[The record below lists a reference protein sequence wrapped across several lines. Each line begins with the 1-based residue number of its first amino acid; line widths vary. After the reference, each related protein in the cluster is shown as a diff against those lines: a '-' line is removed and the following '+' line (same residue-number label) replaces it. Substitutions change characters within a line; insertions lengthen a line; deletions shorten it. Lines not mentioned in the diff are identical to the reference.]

1 MQIETEMISQR
12 LSYLLILCLLL
23 LSAPWLAA
31 QRGFT
36 VTGVVTDAEGEPV
49 TGVSVICGANR
60 QGTITKGDGTY
71 SILAA
76 SKTAEL
82 EFSFLGMK
90 TQTVRIDGRSRIDVV
105 LEDDAETLE
114 NALVVGAYGVKQRRE
129 DMVGS
134 AFQVNST
141 DLQFKP
147 KARVDNLLEGLIPG
161 MSIENSSDSGGSTRD
176 RFNVRIRGQSSLY
189 GSSAPLWVV
198 DGVPLYTGSAS
209 GQMPGVSQTVSP
221 IGMLDPNDIE
231 SITVLKDADQ
241 TTIYGANAAGG
252 VILVTTKRGS
262 AGNEPL
268 KLSATLNYGVSMPD
282 KSTMVKLMNAEQYME
297 IAKEAWTNAG
307 NSLSSFPYQDNDYNS
322 YSTTSTDWFDTY
334 IGLGSTL
341 YASLSATTGTKKAK
355 TYVTGSY
362 YRNANIIQSDLSQRY
377 YVRMNNTYNP
387 VDNLRV
393 GLSLGAIL
401 TDDDMFQIG
410 HDYMDILPIFS
421 PYLEDGKTYRLFNKV
436 WDDTK
441 GEWVMKKLLD
451 NKLPDREYNQNN
463 QRSVK
468 TTMNADV
475 DWEIVKGLKL
485 SSTFEIDYQHS
496 HEDVYDSRKT
506 LDGLGD
512 NLQPRGYSAKYESGF
527 MNWTNVDKVSYE
539 NTFGRHKMMLYAGL
553 ELHEVLR
560 KSTSASGSG
569 FMNDNIREISFAD
582 ESTRKGTSSYSMSRT
597 MSYFT
602 RAQYSFDSR
611 YYLSANFRRDGSSAF
626 SIYQQWNNFWSVGA
640 SWNIHKEPFFHADW
654 VKMLKLKGSY
664 GIVGNSRVD
673 NSYRAG
679 TYTYSS
685 SYSYGASAGA
695 VLSTVP
701 TEGLTWETVSR
712 SNAGLTFNL
721 GGILDGEIEYYYNK
735 TRDMISKI
743 YVSRM
748 ISDDRLYANVGSM
761 QNTGIELNLTS
772 HNIKTADFSWS
783 TTLNATHNENKILEL
798 HGDMTTGF
806 FTYLYAPGYDSH
818 TWYLVKWA
826 GVDPADGMPMW
837 YDKEGNVTKTF
848 TYDNREITGLS
859 RTPIV
864 YGGLV
869 NSFTWKNFA
878 LSFQVNY
885 NIGGW
890 DIPTYA
896 AIYFSDGYDIFT
908 QNQAVETYLYR
919 WRQPGDVSTYP
930 RVSTTSTKSNMDSTR
945 NLYSMTKFNLT
956 NLTLS
961 WNLPRRWLNRIHMD
975 SASISL
981 TGYNVYLFTPDQSR
995 TLNSYKTLSN
1005 GFPVNRN
1012 FTLGLNASF

>member
-410 HDYMDILPIFS
+410 TTTWTSS
-421 PYLEDGKTYRLFNKV
+421 PSSRL
-436 WDDTK
+436 TSRT
-441 GEWVMKKLLD
+441 G
-451 NKLPDREYNQNN
+451 RRTGCST
-463 QRSVK
+463 RSG
-468 TTMNADV
+468 M
-475 DWEIVKGLKL
+475 
-485 SSTFEIDYQHS
+485 
-496 HEDVYDSRKT
+496 
-506 LDGLGD
+506 
-512 NLQPRGYSAKYESGF
+512 
-527 MNWTNVDKVSYE
+527 
-539 NTFGRHKMMLYAGL
+539 
-553 ELHEVLR
+553 
-560 KSTSASGSG
+560 
-569 FMNDNIREISFAD
+569 
-582 ESTRKGTSSYSMSRT
+582 TRKGS
-597 MSYFT
+597 
-602 RAQYSFDSR
+602 
-611 YYLSANFRRDGSSAF
+611 G
-626 SIYQQWNNFWSVGA
+626 
-640 SWNIHKEPFFHADW
+640 
-654 VKMLKLKGSY
+654 
-664 GIVGNSRVD
+664 
-673 NSYRAG
+673 
-679 TYTYSS
+679 
-685 SYSYGASAGA
+685 
-695 VLSTVP
+695 
-701 TEGLTWETVSR
+701 
-712 SNAGLTFNL
+712 
-721 GGILDGEIEYYYNK
+721 
-735 TRDMISKI
+735 
-743 YVSRM
+743 
-748 ISDDRLYANVGSM
+748 
-761 QNTGIELNLTS
+761 
-772 HNIKTADFSWS
+772 
-783 TTLNATHNENKILEL
+783 
-798 HGDMTTGF
+798 
-806 FTYLYAPGYDSH
+806 
-818 TWYLVKWA
+818 
-826 GVDPADGMPMW
+826 
-837 YDKEGNVTKTF
+837 
-848 TYDNREITGLS
+848 
-859 RTPIV
+859 
-864 YGGLV
+864 
-869 NSFTWKNFA
+869 
-878 LSFQVNY
+878 
-885 NIGGW
+885 
-890 DIPTYA
+890 
-896 AIYFSDGYDIFT
+896 
-908 QNQAVETYLYR
+908 
-919 WRQPGDVSTYP
+919 
-930 RVSTTSTKSNMDSTR
+930 
-945 NLYSMTKFNLT
+945 
-956 NLTLS
+956 
-961 WNLPRRWLNRIHMD
+961 
-975 SASISL
+975 
-981 TGYNVYLFTPDQSR
+981 
-995 TLNSYKTLSN
+995 
-1005 GFPVNRN
+1005 
-1012 FTLGLNASF
+1012 

>member
-1 MQIETEMISQR
+1 MKKC
-12 LSYLLILCLLL
+12 LSTLLFFVLALLL
-23 LSAPWLAA
+23 CSTAFA
-31 QRGFT
+31 QKTFKVSGT
-36 VTGVVTDAEGEPV
+36 VTDENGDPIP
-49 TGVSVICGANR
+49 GVSIICQANKQGAISDI
-60 QGTITKGDGTY
+60 QGRY
-71 SILAA
+71 SITAA
-76 SKTAEL
+76 SSSAEL
-82 EFSFLGMK
+82 QFSFLGFK
-90 TQTVRIDGRSRIDVV
+90 QQDVKVNGRAVINVV
-105 LEDDAETLE
+105 METDAEMLE
-114 NALVVGAYGVKQRRE
+114 NAMIVGAYGTKQRRE
-129 DMVGS
+129 DLVGS

-141 DLQFKP
+141 DLQYKP
-147 KARVDNLLEGLIPG
+147 KARVDNLLEGLVPG
-161 MSIENSSDSGGSTRD
+161 MTVENTSDSGGSTRD

-198 DGVPLYTGSAS
+198 DGVPLYTGTSS

-231 SITVLKDADQ
+231 SITILKDADQ
-241 TTIYGANAAGG
+241 TTIYGANASGG
-252 VILVTTKRGS
+252 VILVTTKKGA

-297 IAKEAWTNAG
+297 VAKEAWTNAG
-307 NSLSSFPYQDNDYNS
+307 NLLSNFPYQDNDYNS
-322 YSTTSTDWFDTY
+322 YSTTSTDWFDKY

-362 YRNANIIQSDLSQRY
+362 YRNANIIKEDLSQRY
-377 YVRMNNTYNP
+377 YLRMSNTYTP
-387 VDNLRV
+387 TDNFRLNV
-393 GLSLGAIL
+393 SLGAIL

-441 GEWVMKKLLD
+441 GEWVMKKLFD

-468 TTMNADV
+468 TTFNADL
-475 DWEIVKGLKL
+475 DWEIIKGLKL

-496 HEDVYDSRKT
+496 HEDIYYSRKT
-506 LDGLGD
+506 LNGLGD
-512 NLQPRGYSAKYESGF
+512 NLQPRGYSSKYESSF
-527 MNWTNVDKVSYE
+527 MNWTNVNKVSYE
-539 NTFGRHKMMLYAGL
+539 NSFGRHKMMLYAGL
-553 ELHEVLR
+553 ELHQVQR
-560 KSTSASGSG
+560 KSTSASGNG
-569 FMNDNIREISFAD
+569 FMNDSIREIGYAD

-597 MSYFT
+597 MSYFA
-602 RAQYSFDSR
+602 RAQYSYDSR

-654 VKMLKLKGSY
+654 VKMLKLKASY

-695 VLSTVP
+695 VLSSIP

-712 SNAGLTFNL
+712 SNVGLAFGL
-721 GGILDGEIEYYYNK
+721 GGIIDGEIEYYYNK

-772 HNIKTADFSWS
+772 HNIKTRDFSWS

-818 TWYLVKWA
+818 TWYLVRWA

-848 TYDNREITGLS
+848 SYDNRVITGLS

-869 NSFTWKNFA
+869 NSLTWKNLTF
-878 LSFQVNY
+878 SFQINY

-896 AIYFSDGYDIFT
+896 AIYFSDGYDIFS

-956 NLTLS
+956 NLTLT
-961 WNLPRRWLNRIHMD
+961 WALPRKWLNKIHMENL
-975 SASISL
+975 SISL
-981 TGYNVYLFTPDQSR
+981 TGYNVYLFTPDQSP

-1012 FTLGLNASF
+1012 FTLGINASF

>member
-1 MQIETEMISQR
+1 MKKY
-12 LSYLLILCLLL
+12 LSVLLFFFVSLL
-23 LSAPWLAA
+23 
-31 QRGFT
+31 
-36 VTGVVTDAEGEPV
+36 VGEPV
-49 TGVSVICGANR
+49 FAQKSFKVSGTVTDTAGEPIVGVSVICPANK
-60 QGTITKGDGTY
+60 QGTITDGDGAFN
-71 SILAA
+71 IQAA
-76 SKTAEL
+76 SGTAVL
-82 EFSFLGMK
+82 QFSFLGYK
-90 TQTVRIDGRSRIDVV
+90 TQDYQLKGDHVV
-105 LEDDAETLE
+105 YVTLEDDAEVLE
-114 NALVVGAYGVKQRRE
+114 NALVVGAYGTKQRRE

-134 AFQVNST
+134 AFQVNSNE
-141 DLQFKP
+141 LKYKP
-147 KARVDNLLEGLIPG
+147 KARVDNLLEGLVPG

-198 DGVPLYTGSAS
+198 DGVPMYTGTSS

-241 TTIYGANAAGG
+241 TTIYGANASGG
-252 VILVTTKRGS
+252 VIVVTTKKGS

-268 KLSATLNYGVSMPD
+268 KLNATLNFGVSMPD
-282 KSTMVKLMNAEQYME
+282 KSTMVKVMNAEQYME
-297 IAKEAWTNAG
+297 VAKEAWTNAG
-307 NSLSSFPYQDNDYNS
+307 NLLSNFPYRDNYYNS
-322 YSTTSTDWFDTY
+322 YSTTSTDWFDAY
-334 IGLGSTL
+334 IGTGSTL

-362 YRNANIIQSDLSQRY
+362 YRNANIIQKDLSERY
-377 YVRMNNTYNP
+377 YVRMNNTYTP
-387 VDNLRV
+387 RDNFKL

-401 TDDDMFQIG
+401 TDDDMFQLG
-410 HDYMDILPIFS
+410 HSYLDILPIFS
-421 PYLEDGKTYRLFNKV
+421 PYLEDGKTYRLFNNV
-436 WDDTK
+436 WDDVK
-441 GEWVMKKLLD
+441 GEWVMKKFLD

-463 QRSVK
+463 QKSVK
-468 TTMNADV
+468 TTLNVDL

-485 SSTFEIDYQHS
+485 NSTFELDYQHS
-496 HEDVYDSRKT
+496 HEDIYKSRKT
-506 LDGLGD
+506 LDGL
-512 NLQPRGYSAKYESGF
+512 NSSLQPRGSSSKYDASYA
-527 MNWTNVDKVSYE
+527 NWTHVDKISYE
-539 NTFGRHKMMLYAGL
+539 HAFDRHKMTVYGGL

-560 KSTSASGSG
+560 KSSSASGNG
-569 FMNDNIREISFAD
+569 FMNDSIREIQYAD
-582 ESTRKGTSSYSMSRT
+582 ESTRKGSSSYSKSRT
-597 MSYFT
+597 MSFFT

-611 YYLSANFRRDGSSAF
+611 YYLSANFRRDGSSGF

-640 SWNIHKEPFFHADW
+640 SWNIHKEPFFHVDW
-654 VKMLKLKGSY
+654 VKMLKLKGSF

-679 TYTYSS
+679 TYTYSN
-685 SYSYGASAGA
+685 SYSYGQSAGA
-695 VLSTVP
+695 VLSSIP
-701 TEGLTWETVSR
+701 TEGLTWETVNR
-712 SNAGLTFNL
+712 SNLGVTFNL
-721 GGILDGEIEYYYNK
+721 GGIVEGEVEYYYNLTK
-735 TRDMISKI
+735 DMISKI

-748 ISDDRLYANVGSM
+748 ISDDRLYANVGFM
-761 QNTGIELNLTS
+761 QNTGFEINLTS
-772 HNIKTADFSWS
+772 HNIKTSDFSWS

-798 HGDMTTGF
+798 YGDMTTGF

-837 YDKEGNVTKTF
+837 YDKEGNLTKTF
-848 TYDNREITGLS
+848 SYDNRQITGLS

-869 NSFTWKNFA
+869 NSFTWKN
-878 LSFQVNY
+878 LSFSFQINY

-896 AIYFSDGYDIFT
+896 NIYFADGYDIIT

-919 WRQPGDVSTYP
+919 WKQPGDVTTYP
-930 RVSTTSTKSNMDSTR
+930 RVSSTSTKSNMDSTR
-945 NLYSMTKFNLT
+945 NLYSMTKFNLSNFT
-956 NLTLS
+956 LT
-961 WNLPRRWLNRIHMD
+961 WTLPRKWLDRLKMD
-975 SASISL
+975 SLSISL
-981 TGYNVYLFTPDQSR
+981 SGYNVYLYTPDQSR

>member
-1 MQIETEMISQR
+1 MKKC
-12 LSYLLILCLLL
+12 LSTLLFFVLFLLVP
-23 LSAPWLAA
+23 SGAFA
-31 QRGFT
+31 QKTFKVSGT
-36 VTGVVTDAEGEPV
+36 VTDENGEPIP
-49 TGVSVICGANR
+49 GVSIICQANKQGAITDI
-60 QGTITKGDGTY
+60 QGRY
-71 SILAA
+71 SITAA
-76 SKTAEL
+76 SSSAEL
-82 EFSFLGMK
+82 QFSFLGFK
-90 TQTVRIDGRSRIDVV
+90 QQDVKVNGRAVINVV
-105 LEDDAETLE
+105 METDAEMLE
-114 NALVVGAYGVKQRRE
+114 NAMIVGAYGTKQRRE
-129 DMVGS
+129 DLVGS

-141 DLQFKP
+141 DLQYKP
-147 KARVDNLLEGLIPG
+147 KARVDNLLEGLVPG
-161 MSIENSSDSGGSTRD
+161 MTVENTSDSGGSTRD

-198 DGVPLYTGSAS
+198 DGVPLYTGTSS

-231 SITVLKDADQ
+231 SITILKDADQ
-241 TTIYGANAAGG
+241 TTIYGANASGG
-252 VILVTTKRGS
+252 VILVTTKKGA

-297 IAKEAWTNAG
+297 VAKEAWTNAG
-307 NSLSSFPYQDNDYNS
+307 NLLSNFPYQDNDYNS

-362 YRNANIIQSDLSQRY
+362 YRNANIIKEDLSQRY
-377 YVRMNNTYNP
+377 YLRMSNTYTP
-387 VDNLRV
+387 TDNFRLNV
-393 GLSLGAIL
+393 SLGAIL

-441 GEWVMKKLLD
+441 GEWVMKKLFD

-468 TTMNADV
+468 TTFNADL
-475 DWEIVKGLKL
+475 DWEIIKGLKL

-496 HEDVYDSRKT
+496 HEDIYYSRKT
-506 LDGLGD
+506 LNGLGD
-512 NLQPRGYSAKYESGF
+512 NLQPRGYSSKYESSF
-527 MNWTNVDKVSYE
+527 MNWTNVNKVSYE
-539 NTFGRHKMMLYAGL
+539 NSFGRHKMMLYAGL
-553 ELHEVLR
+553 ELHQVQR
-560 KSTSASGSG
+560 KSTSASGNG
-569 FMNDNIREISFAD
+569 FMNDSIREIGYAD

-597 MSYFT
+597 MSYFA
-602 RAQYSFDSR
+602 RAQYSYDSR

-626 SIYQQWNNFWSVGA
+626 SIYQQWNNFWSIGA

-654 VKMLKLKGSY
+654 VKMLKLKASY

-695 VLSTVP
+695 VLSSIP

-712 SNAGLTFNL
+712 SNVGLAFGL
-721 GGILDGEIEYYYNK
+721 GGIIDGEIEYYYNK

-772 HNIKTADFSWS
+772 HNIKTRDFSWS

-818 TWYLVKWA
+818 TWYLVRWA

-848 TYDNREITGLS
+848 SYDNRVITGLS

-869 NSFTWKNFA
+869 NSLTWKNLTF
-878 LSFQVNY
+878 SFQINY

-896 AIYFSDGYDIFT
+896 AIYFSDGYDIFS

-956 NLTLS
+956 NLTLT
-961 WNLPRRWLNRIHMD
+961 WALPRKWLNKIHMENL
-975 SASISL
+975 SISL
-981 TGYNVYLFTPDQSR
+981 TGYNVYLFTPDQSP

-1012 FTLGLNASF
+1012 FTLGINASF